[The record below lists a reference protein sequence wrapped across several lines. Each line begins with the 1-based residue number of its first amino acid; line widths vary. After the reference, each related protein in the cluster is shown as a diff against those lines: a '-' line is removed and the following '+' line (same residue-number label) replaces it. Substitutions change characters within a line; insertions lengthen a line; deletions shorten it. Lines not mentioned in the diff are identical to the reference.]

1 MGDVTD
7 KLIIFSRPSIRAIGF
22 VFFSL
27 TSLFSIYEMF
37 LIDFAMKGFCVLM
50 LSDLVYTTRHF
61 RVYLLFI
68 LSSLFV
74 TVASWPLTE
83 ILQEIVAHLG
93 TLGIMKDK
101 QVKSETVNTN

>member
-1 MGDVTD
+1 
-7 KLIIFSRPSIRAIGF
+7 
-22 VFFSL
+22 
-27 TSLFSIYEMF
+27 
-37 LIDFAMKGFCVLM
+37 M

-61 RVYLLFI
+61 RVCLLFI

-101 QVKSETVNTN
+101 QVKSETVNTNWRKRRNVAQSDLNIRCS